1 MNEHPIRSVT
11 FIGIGIMGLRMARHV
26 LDAGYNVHVYSRTK
40 EKARDLLDAGAIWH
54 DGPGVAAAHGEAII
68 TMVGFPTDL
77 EAIYFGRGR
86 LDYRYSSVG
95 TKWTWRPRARC
106 SRISEKRSYEGILE
120 HARSGSL
127 LIDMTTSSPQ
137 LAQRIHAE
145 AAMRNLRAIDA
156 PVTGGEIGAT
166 CVMEARLSIL
176 VGGDEVDV
184 ASARPLLENLG
195 KTIVR
200 HGGPGAGQHA
210 KIANQ
215 VVIAAT
221 LAGVCEGLTYAAA
234 AGLDPQG
241 WLDSISGGA
250 AKSFQLDTLG
260 PKMLAG
266 DYRPGFLV
274 QHFHKDLTLAPRTR
288 ISGELGLTTS
298 ASVRVTATGCEVLNT
313 IPIKLFEKEM

>member
-11 FIGIGIMGLRMARHV
+11 FIGIGIMGLPMARHV
-26 LDAGYNVHVYSRTK
+26 LDAGYIVHVYSRTK

-54 DGPGVAAAHGEAII
+54 DGPGVAAAHGDAII
-68 TMVGFPTDL
+68 TMVGFPADL
-77 EAIYFGRGR
+77 EAIYFGR
-86 LDYRYSSVG
+86 
-95 TKWTWRPRARC
+95 
-106 SRISEKRSYEGILE
+106 EGILE

-156 PVTGGEIGAT
+156 PVTGGEIGAR
-166 CVMEARLSIL
+166 EARLSIL

-184 ASARPLLENLG
+184 VSARPLLENLG

-274 QHFHKDLTLAPRTR
+274 QHFHKDLTLASAEAKT
-288 ISGELGLTTS
+288 LGLTLPCLDI
-298 ASVRVTATGCEVLNT
+298 VRDCLDRLMAQDAGEEGTQA
-313 IPIKLFEKEM
+313 LFKTYQGAEGNG

>member
-11 FIGIGIMGLRMARHV
+11 FIGIGIMGLPMARHV

-77 EAIYFGRGR
+77 EAIYFGR
-86 LDYRYSSVG
+86 
-95 TKWTWRPRARC
+95 
-106 SRISEKRSYEGILE
+106 EGILE

-156 PVTGGEIGAT
+156 PVTGGEIGAR
-166 CVMEARLSIL
+166 EARLSIL

-274 QHFHKDLTLAPRTR
+274 QHFHKDLTLASAEAKT
-288 ISGELGLTTS
+288 LGLTLPCLDI
-298 ASVRVTATGCEVLNT
+298 VRDCLDRLMAEDAGEEGTQA
-313 IPIKLFEKEM
+313 LFKTYQRVEGNG

>member
-1 MNEHPIRSVT
+1 MNEQPIRSVT
-11 FIGIGIMGLRMARHV
+11 FIGTGIMGEPMARHV

-68 TMVGFPTDL
+68 TMVGFPADL
-77 EAIYFGRGR
+77 KAIYFGR
-86 LDYRYSSVG
+86 
-95 TKWTWRPRARC
+95 
-106 SRISEKRSYEGILE
+106 EGILE

-145 AAMRNLRAIDA
+145 AATRNLRSIDA
-156 PVTGGEIGAT
+156 PVTGGEIGAR
-166 CVMEARLSIL
+166 EARLSIL

-274 QHFHKDLTLAPRTR
+274 QHFHKDLTLASAEAKT
-288 ISGELGLTTS
+288 LGLTLPCLDI
-298 ASVRVTATGCEVLNT
+298 VRDCLDRLMAQDAGEEGTQA
-313 IPIKLFEKEM
+313 LFKTYQGVEGKG

>member
-11 FIGIGIMGLRMARHV
+11 LIGIGIMGLPMARHV

-54 DGPGVAAAHGEAII
+54 DGPGVAAAHGDAII
-68 TMVGFPTDL
+68 TMVGFPADL
-77 EAIYFGRGR
+77 EAIYFGR
-86 LDYRYSSVG
+86 
-95 TKWTWRPRARC
+95 
-106 SRISEKRSYEGILE
+106 EGILE

-156 PVTGGEIGAT
+156 PVTGGEIGAR
-166 CVMEARLSIL
+166 EARLSIL

-260 PKMLAG
+260 SKMLAG

-274 QHFHKDLTLAPRTR
+274 QHFHKDLTLASAEAKT
-288 ISGELGLTTS
+288 LGLTLPCLDI
-298 ASVRVTATGCEVLNT
+298 VRDCLDRLMAQDAGEEGTQA
-313 IPIKLFEKEM
+313 LFKTYQGAEGNS

>member
-11 FIGIGIMGLRMARHV
+11 LIGIGIMGLPMARHV

-54 DGPGVAAAHGEAII
+54 DGPGVAAAHGDAII
-68 TMVGFPTDL
+68 TMVGFPADL
-77 EAIYFGRGR
+77 EAIYFGR
-86 LDYRYSSVG
+86 
-95 TKWTWRPRARC
+95 
-106 SRISEKRSYEGILE
+106 EGILE

-156 PVTGGEIGAT
+156 PVTGGEIGAR
-166 CVMEARLSIL
+166 EARLSIL

-260 PKMLAG
+260 SKMLAG

-274 QHFHKDLTLAPRTR
+274 QHFHKDLTLASAEAKT
-288 ISGELGLTTS
+288 LGLTLPLS
-298 ASVRVTATGCEVLNT
+298 RHRPRLPRPPDGAGRR
-313 IPIKLFEKEM
+313 